1 MPSWKSGRGI
11 WLSKLNP
18 KTPKRPEKV
27 VITGIEHGTQSI
39 QYNTQHSTSLRL
51 LAGSSSGSM
60 YGYEDGVSGTV
71 VEGEMKL
78 YRHRSRDL
86 LTTIQT
92 STVRTAVTSYSQG
105 HCYCPGR
112 AGSIDLQIEKHDI
125 DFSLA
130 WVRICTPEYTIS
142 RTQTHMHPH
151 AYSAGSK
158 AYTRTRTSGVYG
170 LQRQSCISS
179 KV

>member
-11 WLSKLNP
+11 WLSQLNP
-18 KTPKRPEKV
+18 KDPKEAGKGRN
-27 VITGIEHGTQSI
+27 HQYRDGTQSI
-39 QYNTQHSTSLRL
+39 QCNTPDSTNLSL
-51 LAGSSSGSM
+51 LADSSGGGM

-105 HCYCPGR
+105 HCYCPGL

-130 WVRICTPEYTIS
+130 
-142 RTQTHMHPH
+142 
-151 AYSAGSK
+151 
-158 AYTRTRTSGVYG
+158 
-170 LQRQSCISS
+170 
-179 KV
+179 